1 MLFQSRVVLLLHFVA
16 SMRFIEV
23 NKEGTLVKRKSIVSY
38 ILIIAMM
45 FTLIPITVFADFD
58 EAAVEASAKYDDVA
72 VNKLVTKTN
81 VLDLKAKSSVLMDAA
96 SGKILNEKNSHEK
109 LAIASVTKVMSM
121 LLIMES
127 IDSGKLSFEDKV
139 SVSEYAAGMG
149 GSQAYIEAGEE
160 FTVTEMMKALAIHSS
175 NDVTVALAEKVSG
188 SEETFVADMNSKA
201 EELGMKDTK
210 FMDCTGLDDNGY
222 SSAYD
227 IAIMSR
233 ELVMKHPNVLKF
245 TGTNHDTFRNGT
257 FLLDNTNKL
266 IRFYANTDGL
276 KTGFTNKAGFN
287 LTATTKR
294 NNLRLISVVLGEPDS
309 NTRFAEARKLMDF
322 GFANYEV
329 VKLDQKGGLVGNV
342 SVKKGTKLK
351 VSAAYGSDT
360 SILVAKGEKGK
371 IEKEILLVPGLTAP
385 VIINQKVG
393 DIIYKIDNDVVGK
406 FDLVAN
412 EGINKITFMNLL
424 TRLTLRWFSV
434 GRA

>member
-1 MLFQSRVVLLLHFVA
+1 M
-16 SMRFIEV
+16 
-23 NKEGTLVKRKSIVSY
+23 KRKSIVSY
-38 ILIIAMM
+38 ILTIAMI
-45 FTLIPITVFADFD
+45 FTLTPIAVFADFD
-58 EAAVEASAKYDDVA
+58 EAAVEASAKYDEVA
-72 VNKLVTKTN
+72 VNKLVAKTN
-81 VLDLKAKSSVLMDAA
+81 VLDLKAKSAVLMDAA
-96 SGKILNEKNSHEK
+96 SGKVLNEKNSHEK

-121 LLIMES
+121 LLIMEA

-175 NDVTVALAEKVSG
+175 NDVTVSLAEKVSG
-188 SEETFVADMNSKA
+188 SEETFVSDMNIKA

-210 FMDCTGLDDNGY
+210 FFDCTGLDDNGY
-222 SSAYD
+222 SSAND
-227 IAIMSR
+227 IALMSR
-233 ELVMKHPNVLKF
+233 ELVMKHPKILAF
-245 TGTNHDTFRNGT
+245 TSIRRDTFRNGT
-257 FLLDNTNKL
+257 FNLDNTNKL

-309 NTRFAEARKLMDF
+309 NTRFAEARKLMDY

-329 VKLDQKGGLVGNV
+329 VKLDQKGGLVGNI
-342 SVKKGTKLK
+342 SVKKGTKLS

-360 SILVAKGEKGK
+360 SVLVAKGEKGK
-371 IEKEILLVPGLTAP
+371 IEKEVMLVPELTAP
-385 VIINQKVG
+385 IVTNQKVG
-393 DIIYKIDNDVVGK
+393 DIIYKIDNNVVGK

-412 EGINKITFMNLL
+412 EDVSKISFMKLF
-424 TRLTLRWFSV
+424 TRLALRWFSV

>member
-1 MLFQSRVVLLLHFVA
+1 M
-16 SMRFIEV
+16 
-23 NKEGTLVKRKSIVSY
+23 KRKSIISY
-38 ILIIAMM
+38 ILIIAII
-45 FTLIPITVFADFD
+45 FTLMPITVFADFD
-58 EAAVEASAKYDDVA
+58 EAAVEASAKYDEVA

-81 VLDLKAKSSVLMDAA
+81 VLDLKAKSAVLMDAT

-121 LLIMES
+121 LLIMEA
-127 IDSGKLSFEDKV
+127 IDSGKLSFEDRI

-188 SEETFVADMNSKA
+188 SEETFVADMNIKA

-210 FMDCTGLDDNGY
+210 FFDCTGLDDNGY
-222 SSAYD
+222 CSAND
-227 IAIMSR
+227 VALMSR
-233 ELVMKHPNVLKF
+233 ELVFKHPKILEY
-245 TGTNHDTFRNGT
+245 TGIRHDTFRNGT
-257 FLLDNTNKL
+257 FNLDNTNKL

-287 LTATTKR
+287 LSATTKR

-309 NTRFAEARKLMDF
+309 NTRFAEARKLMDY

-329 VKLDQKGGLVGNV
+329 VKLDTKGDLVGNI
-342 SVKKGTKLK
+342 SVKKGTKLR

-360 SILVAKGEKGK
+360 SVLVAKGEKGK
-371 IEKEILLVPGLTAP
+371 IEKEIVLAPGLTAP
-385 VIINQKVG
+385 VVTNQKVG
-393 DIIYKIDNDVVGK
+393 DIIYKIDDNEVGR

-412 EGINKITFMNLL
+412 QGVDRITFSSLFK
-424 TRLTLRWFSV
+424 RLVLRWFSV

>member
-1 MLFQSRVVLLLHFVA
+1 M
-16 SMRFIEV
+16 
-23 NKEGTLVKRKSIVSY
+23 KRKSIISY
-38 ILIIAMM
+38 ILIIAIIV
-45 FTLIPITVFADFD
+45 TLMPITAFADYD
-58 EAAVEASAKYDDVA
+58 EAAVEASAKYDEVA

-81 VLDLKAKSSVLMDAA
+81 VLDLKAKSAVLMDAT

-121 LLIMES
+121 LLVMEA
-127 IDSGKLSFEDKV
+127 IDSGRLSFEDKIGV
-139 SVSEYAAGMG
+139 SQYAAGMG

-188 SEETFVADMNSKA
+188 SEETFVADMNIKA

-210 FMDCTGLDDNGY
+210 FFDCTGLDDNGY
-222 SSAYD
+222 CSAND
-227 IAIMSR
+227 VALMSR
-233 ELVMKHPNVLKF
+233 ELIVKHPKILEF
-245 TGTNHDTFRNGT
+245 TGIRHDTFRNGT
-257 FLLDNTNKL
+257 FNLDNTNKL

-309 NTRFAEARKLMDF
+309 NTRFAEARKLMDY

-329 VKLDQKGGLVGNV
+329 VKLDTKDELVGNI

-351 VSAAYGSDT
+351 VSAAYSCDT
-360 SILVAKGEKGK
+360 SVLVEKGEKGK
-371 IEKEILLVPGLTAP
+371 IEKEIMLSPGLTAP
-385 VIINQKVG
+385 VVKSQKVG
-393 DIIYKIDNDVVGK
+393 DIIYKIDNIEVGR
-406 FDLVAN
+406 FELVASESVN
-412 EGINKITFMNLL
+412 RISFRSLF
-424 TRLTLRWFSV
+424 TRLVLKWFRV

>member
-1 MLFQSRVVLLLHFVA
+1 
-16 SMRFIEV
+16 
-23 NKEGTLVKRKSIVSY
+23 VKRKSIISY
-38 ILIIAMM
+38 ILIIAMI
-45 FTLIPITVFADFD
+45 FTLMPIVAFADFD
-58 EAAVEASAKYDDVA
+58 EAAVEASAKYDEVA
-72 VNKLVTKTN
+72 VNKLVVKTN
-81 VLDLKAKSSVLMDAA
+81 VLDLKAKSAVLMDAT

-188 SEETFVADMNSKA
+188 SEETFVADMNVKA

-210 FMDCTGLDDNGY
+210 FFDCTGLDDNGY
-222 SSAYD
+222 CSAND
-227 IAIMSR
+227 VALMSR
-233 ELVMKHPNVLKF
+233 ELIVKHPRILEF
-245 TGTNHDTFRNGT
+245 TGINHDKFRNGT
-257 FLLDNTNKL
+257 FNLDNTNKL
-266 IRFYANTDGL
+266 IRFYTNTDGL

-287 LTATTKR
+287 LSATTKR

-309 NTRFAEARKLMDF
+309 NTRFAEARKLMDY

-329 VKLDQKGGLVGNV
+329 VKLDTKGELVGNI
-342 SVKKGTKLK
+342 SVKKGTKLR

-371 IEKEILLVPGLTAP
+371 IEKEIVLSPGLTAP
-385 VIINQKVG
+385 VVVNQKVG
-393 DIIYKIDNDVVGK
+393 DIIYKIDNNEVGR

-412 EGINKITFMNLL
+412 EGINRIAFGSLF
-424 TRLTLRWFSV
+424 TRLVLRWFSV
-434 GRA
+434 GRV